1 MKMAKNQGLNTIQI
15 YVFWNFHEQRQGV
28 LDFSGRG
35 NLSRL
40 LIYVLVLMYVL
51 NGIMVDY
58 QYGLIKFLI

>member
-1 MKMAKNQGLNTIQI
+1 MKMAKNQGLNKIQT

-40 LIYVLVLMYVL
+40 LIYELVLMYVL
-51 NGIMVDY
+51 NGIMVD
-58 QYGLIKFLI
+58 